1 MKMLRAAAAS
11 ALFLATASMAQGPL
25 KVASDVTVKG
35 FAFPESVGCDP
46 SGKHIY
52 VGNFGG
58 TELKPAEKDG
68 KGYISRATPDGKV
81 VDERFLPAGGETMN
95 KPKGIWV
102 AGSRLWVTD
111 IDSVWIFD
119 TKTRKGRRLPI
130 PGAVFANDPAVAH
143 GALYVTDNRDDK
155 LYRIEPADFL
165 DAKVQPKVATVFAGR
180 SVNPNGVF
188 PGDKGDV
195 LVAGFVSPDSPR
207 AIFRVGKDGEPV
219 PISTPIGRLDGL
231 ARLKDGTL
239 LATDWNTGAF
249 FAWKGDGS
257 RADLATGFKGPADFC
272 VMARGSGYVAYV
284 PDLVQSHVRILTL
297 AR

>member
-1 MKMLRAAAAS
+1 MNRTAAALLGTLLAAS
-11 ALFLATASMAQGPL
+11 AAIAAEAPL
-25 KVASDVTVKG
+25 KATSDTVVKG
-35 FAFPESVGCDP
+35 YVFPESVGCDP

-102 AGSRLWVTD
+102 AGTRLWVTD

-119 TKTRKGRRLPI
+119 TKTRKGRKLPI
-130 PGAVFANDPAVAH
+130 PGAVFANDPAIVG

-165 DAKVQPKVATVFAGR
+165 DAKVQPKIATVPVIIASGFQAQGPILSPPSTSKVSALNSTAAPR
-180 SVNPNGVF
+180 IAIRMPSPNG
-188 PGDKGDV
+188 K
-195 LVAGFVSPDSPR
+195 
-207 AIFRVGKDGEPV
+207 
-219 PISTPIGRLDGL
+219 
-231 ARLKDGTL
+231 
-239 LATDWNTGAF
+239 
-249 FAWKGDGS
+249 
-257 RADLATGFKGPADFC
+257 
-272 VMARGSGYVAYV
+272 
-284 PDLVQSHVRILTL
+284 
-297 AR
+297 